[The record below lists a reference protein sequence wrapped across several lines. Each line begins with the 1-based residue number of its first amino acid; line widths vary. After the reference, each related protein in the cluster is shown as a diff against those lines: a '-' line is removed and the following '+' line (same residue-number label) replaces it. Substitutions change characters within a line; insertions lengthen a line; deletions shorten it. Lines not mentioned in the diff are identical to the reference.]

1 MQLNP
6 ASQILTMSGKNP
18 FVANFQKAFLR
29 MFALDY
35 AVISLHTNF
44 TTNAFEKRLILHEET
59 NRRLKKIHLKYVFS
73 LFEEKKLNSRNAPA
87 LF

>member
-6 ASQILTMSGKNP
+6 ASELLTMSGKSP
-18 FVANFQKAFLR
+18 FVVNFQKAFLR

-44 TTNAFEKRLILHEET
+44 TTNTFEKRLILREET